1 MKTGILLPD
10 YSARTL
16 IQYTQ
21 GKQENDKNL
30 NSVFNGF
37 SKQTLNM
44 LTGTAAYKSWPFEG
58 KKQIKTLLPLVIHKV
73 PEFDSSFA
81 EKELSKRRGWCRV
94 CWQHG
99 EPGNRVAEGL
109 DGSSQTR
116 SGTLLYTTA
125 SHRNRSTNNKNPAKN
140 SFGFTRRW
148 Y

>member
-44 LTGTAAYKSWPFEG
+44 ITGTAAYKSWPFEG
-58 KKQIKTLLPLVIHKV
+58 KKQTNQNNPYAGYSQS
-73 PEFDSSFA
+73 P
-81 EKELSKRRGWCRV
+81 RV
-94 CWQHG
+94 RQ
-99 EPGNRVAEGL
+99 
-109 DGSSQTR
+109 
-116 SGTLLYTTA
+116 
-125 SHRNRSTNNKNPAKN
+125 
-140 SFGFTRRW
+140 
-148 Y
+148 